1 MIITTTQEYALV
13 AACCPCS
20 IPVCEAPRKQCQ
32 SITIDAC
39 GESLPDLESVPS
51 EDKCKLF
58 KKIEFKYSALVI
70 DENVRSGDQTLNG
83 SQYVESS
90 CTINKVFE
98 TIDDSRECSDENV
111 TDLIITDSITYT
123 YTSTGEPASSLT
135 VNGSG
140 SGTSETWTGSV
151 SGTTTSGDGDPEP
164 FGPDPIEYPGCDTFL
179 VDNDFT
185 YSEFVFTEILIS
197 INPSIITVPNPD
209 EDPENPD
216 DDFIEE
222 QVGQTTSTDTFTVT
236 YSEPVEL
243 ADLEAEFEATKAL
256 LAENDDPWPGSEC
269 NSFTEYSYAY
279 PEPDPEA
286 PEPDPEMPVEEVAP
300 VCTQISSMTKARY
313 RMGIPSSSRWDA
325 VTAEWIAW
333 DEGGREGE
341 EPEKTSFDVAH
352 AAWVIAKAAWDVA
365 DPETRGPEPIEP
377 TKRTFFQIQWDEV
390 QFPADWDA
398 WRSLK
403 DAFDI
408 ATAAHEAWEAEDP
421 KSGPEPEVP
430 EDPGDAP
437 TPGPTVIASRSWSY
451 AGADDFS
458 PWYELEVMEVE
469 GETRV
474 VNVMTK
480 CYQSAR
486 LGSLPTAHGEIYESE

>member
-1 MIITTTQEYALV
+1 
-13 AACCPCS
+13 
-20 IPVCEAPRKQCQ
+20 
-32 SITIDAC
+32 
-39 GESLPDLESVPS
+39 
-51 EDKCKLF
+51 
-58 KKIEFKYSALVI
+58 
-70 DENVRSGDQTLNG
+70 
-83 SQYVESS
+83 
-90 CTINKVFE
+90 
-98 TIDDSRECSDENV
+98 
-111 TDLIITDSITYT
+111 
-123 YTSTGEPASSLT
+123 
-135 VNGSG
+135 
-140 SGTSETWTGSV
+140 
-151 SGTTTSGDGDPEP
+151 
-164 FGPDPIEYPGCDTFL
+164 
-179 VDNDFT
+179 
-185 YSEFVFTEILIS
+185 
-197 INPSIITVPNPD
+197 
-209 EDPENPD
+209 
-216 DDFIEE
+216 
-222 QVGQTTSTDTFTVT
+222 
-236 YSEPVEL
+236 
-243 ADLEAEFEATKAL
+243 
-256 LAENDDPWPGSEC
+256 
-269 NSFTEYSYAY
+269 
-279 PEPDPEA
+279 
-286 PEPDPEMPVEEVAP
+286 MPVEEVAP

-352 AAWVIAKAAWDVA
+352 AAWVVAKAAWDVA

-390 QFPADWDA
+390 QFPAAWDA
-398 WRSLK
+398 WRALK

-408 ATAAHEAWEAEDP
+408 ATAAHEAWEDEDP
-421 KSGPEPEVP
+421 ETRGPEPEVP